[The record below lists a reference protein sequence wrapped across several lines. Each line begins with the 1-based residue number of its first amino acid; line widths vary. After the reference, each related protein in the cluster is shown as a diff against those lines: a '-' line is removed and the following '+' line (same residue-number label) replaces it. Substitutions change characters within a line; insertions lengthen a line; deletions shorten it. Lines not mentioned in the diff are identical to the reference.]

1 MESALRVFEEIQKL
15 SNPSNKKLTDVNII
29 KLDRDSDVIFV
40 LLPEW
45 APNLPPYNIARL
57 SSILNEAGYKS
68 SCLDLNIETYQ
79 ESKKWVKKL
88 GYNPFNPNNLATNQ
102 FLTEEDYQASEH
114 LKRFQ
119 DTQVKMRE
127 GNQIS
132 DASNDQDLVSVIA
145 TLKSKLYQESIKS
158 KHYTNAFNE
167 LNERLIELEKI
178 VQPEKKTDFQKL
190 QGWVHSKRHF
200 H

>member
-1 MESALRVFEEIQKL
+1 MIRFGISWVARLLGVSGFTVQQPTTRGSLQDLNISERIIPF
-15 SNPSNKKLTDVNII
+15 NPSNLA
-29 KLDRDSDVIFV
+29 LD
-40 LLPEW
+40 
-45 APNLPPYNIARL
+45 
-57 SSILNEAGYKS
+57 
-68 SCLDLNIETYQ
+68 
-79 ESKKWVKKL
+79 ES
-88 GYNPFNPNNLATNQ
+88 
-102 FLTEEDYQASEH
+102 H
-114 LKRFQ
+114 LKSDSEATKHLETVSRYSGEVEKRF
-119 DTQVKMRE
+119 
-127 GNQIS
+127 GLI

>member
-1 MESALRVFEEIQKL
+1 MIRFGISWV
-15 SNPSNKKLTDVNII
+15 
-29 KLDRDSDVIFV
+29 
-40 LLPEW
+40 
-45 APNLPPYNIARL
+45 AR
-57 SSILNEAGYKS
+57 ILGVS
-68 SCLDLNIETYQ
+68 GFTVQQPTSRGSLQDLNI
-79 ESKKWVKKL
+79 SSRVI
-88 GYNPFNPNNLATNQ
+88 PFNPDNLATQNSP
-102 FLTEEDYQASEH
+102 TDSHPSASEH

-119 DTQVKMRE
+119 DTQVKISE
-127 GNQIS
+127 GDAIS
-132 DASNDQDLVSVIA
+132 NASNDHDLVSVIA

-158 KHYTNAFNE
+158 KHYSNAFNE

>member
-1 MESALRVFEEIQKL
+1 MIRFGISWV
-15 SNPSNKKLTDVNII
+15 
-29 KLDRDSDVIFV
+29 
-40 LLPEW
+40 
-45 APNLPPYNIARL
+45 ARL
-57 SSILNEAGYKS
+57 LGVSGFTVQQPTSRGSLQ
-68 SCLDLNIETYQ
+68 DLNI
-79 ESKKWVKKL
+79 SSRVI
-88 GYNPFNPNNLATNQ
+88 PFNPDNLATQNSP
-102 FLTEEDYQASEH
+102 TDSHPSASEH

-119 DTQVKMRE
+119 DTQVKISE
-127 GNQIS
+127 GDAIS
-132 DASNDQDLVSVIA
+132 NASNDNDLVSVIA

-158 KHYTNAFNE
+158 KHYSNAFNE

>member
-1 MESALRVFEEIQKL
+1 M
-15 SNPSNKKLTDVNII
+15 
-29 KLDRDSDVIFV
+29 
-40 LLPEW
+40 
-45 APNLPPYNIARL
+45 
-57 SSILNEAGYKS
+57 
-68 SCLDLNIETYQ
+68 
-79 ESKKWVKKL
+79 
-88 GYNPFNPNNLATNQ
+88 
-102 FLTEEDYQASEH
+102 
-114 LKRFQ
+114 KRFQ
-119 DTQVKMRE
+119 DTQVKLNSDAE
-127 GNQIS
+127 LT

-167 LNERLIELEKI
+167 LNERLIELENI

>member
-1 MESALRVFEEIQKL
+1 MGNIYKTISGVQVIRFGISWVARLLGVSGFTVQQPTTRGSLQDLNISERVTPF
-15 SNPSNKKLTDVNII
+15 NPSNLAFN
-29 KLDRDSDVIFV
+29 DSQIT
-40 LLPEW
+40 
-45 APNLPPYNIARL
+45 
-57 SSILNEAGYKS
+57 G
-68 SCLDLNIETYQ
+68 
-79 ESKKWVKKL
+79 ESQ
-88 GYNPFNPNNLATNQ
+88 ATQ
-102 FLTEEDYQASEH
+102 Q

-119 DTQVKMRE
+119 DTQAKLNKDVAVNE
-127 GNQIS
+127 AN
-132 DASNDQDLVSVIA
+132 NDQDLVSVIA

-190 QGWVHSKRHF
+190 QGWVHSKRHI